1 MNQAETRSELS
12 LVRAVRA
19 GDPGAVQ
26 RFLDAFSATMWS
38 VVVRL
43 EGEGAA
49 GETAFLEVIEGLKA
63 DGYARLAAFDGRARL
78 STYLAIVARDVLADR
93 LARSFVEAPHR
104 AWARFERFFGT
115 DLRRRVAQRFPRNTG
130 ISGHE
135 DAYQEVCL
143 KLIEDDYR
151 RIRAYDGHGSFTGY
165 VLTVVE
171 RILIDLLRREAPRR
185 RLPAAIA
192 RLSPLDQQVYTAIV
206 WDKHSAD
213 PDRLA
218 MALRGRL
225 ECDPDAA
232 EIRMAVERVAKLA
245 PLAPAAAAA
254 ELVSL
259 DTSGEDGEALAV
271 ADSGVTPE
279 EHLLE
284 QEEEQTRS
292 GLLAAV
298 KAAADK
304 LPADE
309 RLYLQIV
316 FSATE
321 PLPAR
326 EISKLMHLPV
336 EDVYRLKQRSQR
348 WLTEIAGRLEKN

>member
-185 RLPAAIA
+185 RISCSSVVTMRAPEQPSGCPMAIA
-192 RLSPLDQQVYTAIV
+192 PPLT
-206 WDKHSAD
+206 
-213 PDRLA
+213 L
-218 MALRGRL
+218 
-225 ECDPDAA
+225 
-232 EIRMAVERVAKLA
+232 
-245 PLAPAAAAA
+245 
-254 ELVSL
+254 
-259 DTSGEDGEALAV
+259 
-271 ADSGVTPE
+271 
-279 EHLLE
+279 
-284 QEEEQTRS
+284 TRS
-292 GLLAAV
+292 GSALSSSTTATDCAAN
-298 KAAADK
+298 AS
-304 LPADE
+304 LTSS
-309 RLYLQIV
+309 RSTSSSRQ
-316 FSATE
+316 
-321 PLPAR
+321 PAR
-326 EISKLMHLPV
+326 PSALCM
-336 EDVYRLKQRSQR
+336 
-348 WLTEIAGRLEKN
+348 AGTGPIPM